1 MNIDWKSK
9 KVIAIVSAVVVV
21 FFLFVISSSA
31 ASNKVSKK
39 EEEIGALHVQ
49 ISEQK
54 KEIAQL
60 NATVEKAK
68 PWFELSEKEQQRRIE
83 EQKALEEAEAKKK
96 AAEEAAKKAAAEAKA
111 KKEAEALAAAEAAAQ
126 KKAEEEERRGYD
138 TGITYD
144 QLARTPDDF
153 YGEKVKFYG
162 KVIQVMEGDGETQV
176 RIAVNDDYDKIIYA
190 SYDSYIV
197 VSRILEDDLITL
209 MGTSDGLLTYESTM
223 GGEITIPSIIIDKIE
238 Q

>member
-1 MNIDWKSK
+1 MKINWKSK
-9 KVIAIVSAVVVV
+9 KVIAIITAVVMV
-21 FFLFVISSSA
+21 FTLFMVSSSSA
-31 ASNKVSKK
+31 SSKIS
-39 EEEIGALHVQ
+39 ERDEEIAALQ
-49 ISEQK
+49 LKLKEQTT
-54 KEIAQL
+54 EIAQL
-60 NATVEKAK
+60 NETVEKAK
-68 PWFELSEKEQQRRIE
+68 PWFELSEKEQQRRIA

-153 YGEKVKFYG
+153 YGDKVKFYG

-176 RIAVNDDYDKIIYA
+176 RIAVNDDYDKIIFGI
-190 SYDSYIV
+190 YDSYIV
-197 VSRILEDDLITL
+197 DSRILEDDLITV
-209 MGTSDGLLTYESTM
+209 MGTSDG
-223 GGEITIPSIIIDKIE
+223 
-238 Q
+238 